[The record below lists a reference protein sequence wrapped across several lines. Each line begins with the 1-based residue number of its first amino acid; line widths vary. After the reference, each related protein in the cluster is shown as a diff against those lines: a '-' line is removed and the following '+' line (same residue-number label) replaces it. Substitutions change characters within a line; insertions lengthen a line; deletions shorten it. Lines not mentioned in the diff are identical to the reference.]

1 MSNDKTKRRIISHI
15 TINAIKVTVEFQ
27 SKRDK
32 LMFDRWVEKDY
43 PEQIKRGLTSREVL
57 ELLAN
62 KLELFD
68 GYAT

>member
-1 MSNDKTKRRIISHI
+1 VSNDKTKRRIISHI

>member
-15 TINAIKVTVEFQ
+15 TINAINVTVEFQ

-32 LMFDRWVEKDY
+32 LMFDKWVEKDY

-62 KLELFD
+62 KLDLFD
-68 GYAT
+68 GYAR

>member
-15 TINAIKVTVEFQ
+15 TINAISVTVEFE

-43 PEQIKRGLTSREVL
+43 PDLIKRRLMTREVL
-57 ELLAN
+57 ALLADR
-62 KLELFD
+62 LESL
-68 GYAT
+68 GG

>member
-15 TINAIKVTVEFQ
+15 TINAISVTVEFE

-43 PEQIKRGLTSREVL
+43 PDQIKRSLTSREVL

-62 KLELFD
+62 KLELLA

>member
-1 MSNDKTKRRIISHI
+1 MSSDKTKRRILSHV
-15 TINAIKVTVEFQ
+15 TINAINVTVEFQ

-43 PEQIKRGLTSREVL
+43 PDKIKRSLTSREVL

-62 KLELFD
+62 KLELLA

>member
-15 TINAIKVTVEFQ
+15 TINAISVTVEFE

-43 PEQIKRGLTSREVL
+43 PDLIKRRLMTREVL
-57 ELLAN
+57 ALLADR
-62 KLELFD
+62 LENL
-68 GYAT
+68 GG

>member
-1 MSNDKTKRRIISHI
+1 
-15 TINAIKVTVEFQ
+15 
-27 SKRDK
+27 
-32 LMFDRWVEKDY
+32 MFDRWVEKDY